1 MFKRAT
7 TVMICL
13 SVLAFIIGLI
23 MTVYPGLSINTIG
36 IIVGI
41 YIIIHGITLVELDF
55 KSNLSYVPFD
65 GIVSGILFILLG
77 IVLIIT
83 PGILYVILTIVLGIW
98 IILSSVM
105 LFLIYI
111 KNLKKLLLFTDFFK
125 ATLK

>member
-1 MFKRAT
+1 MKEVFKRAT

-13 SVLAFIIGLI
+13 SILAFIIGLI

-41 YIIIHGITLVELDF
+41 YIIIHGITLVVLDF

-83 PGILYVILTIVLGIW
+83 LGILYVILTMVLGIW

-111 KNLKKLLLFTDFFK
+111 KNLKKLLQF
-125 ATLK
+125 